1 MISGLYTGATN
12 MMGQGEYQAVI
23 ARNLANVNTV
33 GYKKNIAVFESFVA
47 GAKNQTK
54 EASEGTGSTLGKV
67 ATDFS
72 PGVMQ
77 FTGNE
82 LDLAIKGDGFFE
94 VQTKAGIA
102 YTRSGQFML
111 SRDRTVVTP
120 EGWPLMSSGGPIQIP
135 AKAQSFTFKTDGS
148 VSVDGKTI
156 SKLNIVNF
164 LNPDGLKSIGGS
176 AYIAS
181 DKANP
186 TTANGTVEIA
196 QGYLE
201 KSNVNVIDEMVNMIA
216 NMRSFQSGN
225 KSTDSI
231 NDSLKKLIG
240 LVS

>member
-1 MISGLYTGATN
+1 MISGLYAGATN

-47 GAKNQTK
+47 GSKNQAK
-54 EASEGTGSTLGKV
+54 ETSEGTGSTLGKV

-72 PGVMQ
+72 QGVMQ
-77 FTGNE
+77 YTGND

-111 SRDRTVVTP
+111 SRDRTIVTP
-120 EGWPLMSSGGPIQIP
+120 EGWPLMSGGGPIQIP
-135 AKAQSFTFKTDGS
+135 DNAKSFTFKADGS
-148 VSVDGKTI
+148 VSIDGKTI
-156 SKLNIVNF
+156 SKINIVNF
-164 LNPDGLKSIGGS
+164 SSLDGLKSIGGS
-176 AYIAS
+176 AYVAS
-181 DKANP
+181 DNAEP
-186 TTANGTVEIA
+186 SSAQGSFEIA
-196 QGYLE
+196 HGYLE

-216 NMRSFQSGN
+216 NMRNFQSGN
-225 KSTDSI
+225 KSTDAI
-231 NDSLKKLIG
+231 NDSMKKLIG